1 MIKLH
6 DHRYINIIILYYLV
20 LVICCSVI
28 DEKQNKGRKYQKI
41 KALLKWN
48 SSTILIRLFVVS

>member
-6 DHRYINIIILYYLV
+6 GHRNTIILYYLV
-20 LVICCSVI
+20 LIISCSVI

-41 KALLKWN
+41 KAILKWN